1 MRKHTSLL
9 LACLLLT
16 GGAGLFSA
24 CDDDETYAEK
34 KERENKTINAF
45 LKTGTCVL
53 EETTGDTLLYVPPI
67 NWIDEEQFA
76 AQDSTTYLDQ
86 NQYVL
91 LRKTGIYMQ
100 IVRKGSGEK
109 LANGETATVINRYVE
124 FNIASDSI
132 QSRNDNLYYV
142 AVSDEMSCTNSY
154 GTLTG
159 SFISGVMKTRYGASV
174 PEGWLVPLAYIN
186 LGRDLRDLAKVRLI
200 VPHNSG
206 QDNASQNIYACFY
219 EITYQRGR

>member
-1 MRKHTSLL
+1 M
-9 LACLLLT
+9 
-16 GGAGLFSA
+16 
-24 CDDDETYAEK
+24 
-34 KERENKTINAF
+34 
-45 LKTGTCVL
+45 
-53 EETTGDTLLYVPPI
+53 
-67 NWIDEEQFA
+67 
-76 AQDSTTYLDQ
+76 
-86 NQYVL
+86 
-91 LRKTGIYMQ
+91 
-100 IVRKGSGEK
+100 
-109 LANGETATVINRYVE
+109 
-124 FNIASDSI
+124 
-132 QSRNDNLYYV
+132 